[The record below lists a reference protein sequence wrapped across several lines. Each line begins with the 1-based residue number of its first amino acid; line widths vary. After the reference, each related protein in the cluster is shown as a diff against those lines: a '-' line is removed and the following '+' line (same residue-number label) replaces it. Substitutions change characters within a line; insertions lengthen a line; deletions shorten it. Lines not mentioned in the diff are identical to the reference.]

1 MIELQQFCH
10 RTSYKF
16 CFYPF
21 SLLLLISLPIFAGA
35 GQLSNFVL
43 VAGTHRIVAT
53 INHQGQGFR
62 ENEVLSFR
70 SSIGGKLLK
79 AMKSQGFEKPV
90 LFHFQGEDFVH
101 VTTNPAGSGAFVT
114 DSVFWIAPDA
124 TMHEIEF
131 ESAAEEFQ
139 AMVDPQESVLNG
151 GSGLI
156 CDGGELR
163 FEFYIANDADAHCCP
178 TAGKVTG
185 NYKLVGKKKFDPITK
200 EYSSTFRMVVE
211 EYLRTEI
218 GRGSRNVMVS
228 SALISHTR

>member
-53 INHQGQGFR
+53 INHQGQGFT

-70 SSIGGKLLK
+70 SSVGGKLLK

-90 LFHFQGEDFVH
+90 LFRFQGENFVH
-101 VTTNPAGSGAFVT
+101 VTTNPAGSGAFEQT
-114 DSVFWIAPDA
+114 PYF
-124 TMHEIEF
+124 
-131 ESAAEEFQ
+131 
-139 AMVDPQESVLNG
+139 
-151 GSGLI
+151 
-156 CDGGELR
+156 
-163 FEFYIANDADAHCCP
+163 
-178 TAGKVTG
+178 
-185 NYKLVGKKKFDPITK
+185 
-200 EYSSTFRMVVE
+200 
-211 EYLRTEI
+211 
-218 GRGSRNVMVS
+218 GSRPMLRCTKLNLKVQQKS
-228 SALISHTR
+228 FRAWSIHKKAF